1 MAEDI
6 KKVVQRPLA
15 KMAIELYLKNGP
27 MCDERLFMAFIG
39 DVKVTQYQ
47 VTKIREELQSVG
59 IVRITGW
66 AHVAAL
72 YDLTPEWGVQG
83 TQH

>member
-1 MAEDI
+1 MAEDL

-27 MCDERLFMAFIG
+27 MTDERLFSDFIG
-39 DVKVTQYQ
+39 DVKVTQRQ
-47 VTKIREELQSVG
+47 VTKIREDLQSVG
-59 IVRITGW
+59 VVRVAGW

-72 YDLTPEWGVQG
+72 YDLTPEWGQEG